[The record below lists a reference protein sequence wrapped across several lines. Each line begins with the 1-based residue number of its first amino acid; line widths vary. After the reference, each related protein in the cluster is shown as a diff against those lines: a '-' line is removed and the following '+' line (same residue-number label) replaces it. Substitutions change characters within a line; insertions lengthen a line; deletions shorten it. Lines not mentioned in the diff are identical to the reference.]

1 MTVIVVPCYNEA
13 HRLDV
18 NAFRNVPASVS
29 CLFVDDGS
37 TDETRKIVEG
47 LCEGGAASSASHPA
61 QHGKGRSGQ
70 NRSAGSHRR
79 GCDPRRGYWD
89 ADLATPLDEIPR
101 FIDVLAQNPNTDL
114 VLGARIN
121 LLGRDIRRSNV
132 RHYLGRI
139 FATAASAILS
149 VPVYDTQCGAKL
161 FRVSDELR
169 TILAEPFASRWIFDV
184 ELLARWLTLPAG
196 EVSRAEQVYELPLQI
211 WHDVGGSKIRPSDV
225 LRAPYELLRIH
236 ARYFRST

>member
-47 LCEGGAASSASHPA
+47 LCEGGPHRLLHIPRNM
-61 QHGKGRSGQ
+61 GKAEAVRTGLLEAID
-70 NRSAGSHRR
+70 AGATRV
-79 GCDPRRGYWD
+79 GYWD

>member
-47 LCEGGAASSASHPA
+47 LCEGGPHRLLHIPRYMERPKRSEPVCWKPSTRVRPAS
-61 QHGKGRSGQ
+61 
-70 NRSAGSHRR
+70 
-79 GCDPRRGYWD
+79 DYWD

-114 VLGARIN
+114 VLGRRIN

-139 FATAASAILS
+139 FATALRPFSRCPSTTRNAGQNCSASPTSCAPS
-149 VPVYDTQCGAKL
+149 WPNRS
-161 FRVSDELR
+161 RVAGFSMSS
-169 TILAEPFASRWIFDV
+169 FSRV
-184 ELLARWLTLPAG
+184 GSHSRPG

-236 ARYFRST
+236 ARYFGST